1 MRLLITGSNGF
12 LGRSF
17 VKAYK
22 NKYDLVTLSR
32 KNADICVDLTKDDVL
47 EELVTDIVI
56 HAAGKAHS
64 VPKTIEEEKEFYDV
78 NLEGTKR
85 LINSLKGVKS
95 FVFISSVAVY
105 GLEKGIGI
113 DESSPLSGNTPYAK
127 SKILAE
133 EMLIDWSKKKNVNL
147 LILRL
152 PLLASKNPPGNLGD
166 MILAIKN
173 KKYFSINSGKA
184 RRSVVLVDDIVDWL
198 PNHFTSNG
206 IYNLTDGDNP
216 SFYDLEVLISKQLV
230 VRRPFSIPLLVAKI
244 IGFFGDILRLSI
256 INSNRINKMTQDL
269 TFSSEKAKDL
279 LSWKPNLVKNNF
291 RI

>member
-32 KNADICVDLTKDDVL
+32 KNADICVDLTKDDALGEL
-47 EELVTDIVI
+47 ETDIVI

-64 VPKTIEEEKEFYDV
+64 VPKTIEEEKEFYEV

-113 DESSPLSGNTPYAK
+113 DESSSLNGNTPYAK

-133 EMLIDWSKKKNVNL
+133 EMLTDWSKKKNVNL

-216 SFYDLEVLISKQLV
+216 SFNDLEVLISKQLV
-230 VRRPFSIPLLVAKI
+230 VRRPFSIPLSVAKI
-244 IGFFGDILRLSI
+244 IGIFGDILRLSI

-291 RI
+291 TI

>member
-47 EELVTDIVI
+47 GELETDIVI

-113 DESSPLSGNTPYAK
+113 DESSTLNGNTPYAK

-133 EMLIDWSKKKNVNL
+133 EMLTDWSKKKNVNL

-198 PNHFTSNG
+198 PDHFTSNG

-230 VRRPFSIPLLVAKI
+230 VRRPFSIPLSVAKI
-244 IGFFGDILRLSI
+244 IGIFGDILRLSI

-291 RI
+291 TI